1 MKLNI
6 FLLLVASLL
15 FSCSR
20 YAINEDGT
28 DGTDNINVYINF
40 QKNAV
45 GDILDI
51 DYPVRIYCVDKTSS
65 VVTDFNYLE
74 GEGIVATLI
83 PGEYSINAFLG
94 IGEES
99 YSKVNDISG
108 KPIISV
114 NGSCVSDIPLMAAH
128 SSINLEKQTEIN
140 LIPSYIVASLEFEF
154 TNIPSEVKKIQV
166 EVSPVSCGYQIE
178 GGFSD
183 RTQAA
188 SLECNLNNGKWL
200 SGQKF
205 IFPAEGVKTSVIVNL
220 DYGDEIK
227 KYSYTFAEG
236 LSVGQPYKFTGGYDE
251 DLSMDGDFQISAW
264 KVEEEIVM
272 DFENEKPADD
282 ENDENEQDGEDEESD
297 GSSFDE
303 DIDVFYVETMPS
315 ANKIWGSFY
324 LWKLEEIGVGEAQA
338 TIISPDQWYQI
349 YEEGE
354 AMEILKGY
362 EIDGISG
369 WRTFTKDE
377 AQEFFKEFSTE
388 LDELNPYLEEN
399 GHNIFYTP
407 NDNAGNRYLCD
418 NGEYAFNMSGKIE
431 IRPAGKTVKY
441 YLRPV
446 KIIGLKVKN

>member
-1 MKLNI
+1 MKLNV

-15 FSCSR
+15 LSCSR

-114 NGSCVSDIPLMAAH
+114 NGSGVSDIPLMAAH

-264 KVEEEIVM
+264 KMEEEIVM

-282 ENDENEQDGEDEESD
+282 V
-297 GSSFDE
+297 
-303 DIDVFYVETMPS
+303 DVFYVETMPS
-315 ANKIWGSFY
+315 ANKIWGPFY
-324 LWKLEEIGVGEAQA
+324 LWKLEEIGVGEAQV

-349 YEEGE
+349 YKEGE

-407 NDNAGNRYLCD
+407 NDNAGNRYLCE

-431 IRPAGKTVKY
+431 MGPAGKTVKY